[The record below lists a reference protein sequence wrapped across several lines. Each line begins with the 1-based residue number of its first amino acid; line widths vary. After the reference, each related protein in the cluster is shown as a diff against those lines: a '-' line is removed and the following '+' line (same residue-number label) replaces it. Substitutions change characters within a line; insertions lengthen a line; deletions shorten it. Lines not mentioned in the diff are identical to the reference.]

1 MYLSLSFFALPV
13 TGREG
18 HKAFPAIPAG
28 LKQLWRKGVVQ
39 RPIESPIK
47 TQFVKLGGSD
57 LSSIQQLIERI

>member
-1 MYLSLSFFALPV
+1 LPV

-18 HKAFPAIPAG
+18 HKAFPAILAG

-47 TQFVKLGGSD
+47 TQFLKLGGSD
-57 LSSIQQLIERI
+57 LFF